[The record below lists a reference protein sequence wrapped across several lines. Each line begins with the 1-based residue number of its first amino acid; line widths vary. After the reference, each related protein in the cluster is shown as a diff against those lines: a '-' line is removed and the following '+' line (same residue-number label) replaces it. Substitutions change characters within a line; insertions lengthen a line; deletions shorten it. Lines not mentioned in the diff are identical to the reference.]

1 MGSDPIKIL
10 HILKN
15 WMRMCTKIKAIT
27 HGQQIL
33 LAASVGN
40 LVSLS
45 MRSFCQLV
53 VAAIAVGT
61 MNWKSVI
68 DVANWWM

>member
-1 MGSDPIKIL
+1 MAAEDDHCEKNDNHSVIAHPI
-10 HILKN
+10 
-15 WMRMCTKIKAIT
+15 WMMNT
-27 HGQQIL
+27 L
-33 LAASVGN
+33 LDIDCLAQYEP
-40 LVSLS
+40 
-45 MRSFCQLV
+45 FCQLV

>member
-1 MGSDPIKIL
+1 MC
-10 HILKN
+10 LK
-15 WMRMCTKIKAIT
+15 CTYNCNI
-27 HGQQIL
+27 G
-33 LAASVGN
+33 
-40 LVSLS
+40 S

>member
-1 MGSDPIKIL
+1 
-10 HILKN
+10 
-15 WMRMCTKIKAIT
+15 
-27 HGQQIL
+27 
-33 LAASVGN
+33 
-40 LVSLS
+40 